1 MATNIEGNTLE
12 SWTVY
17 SGNPKVGNTSAT
29 VTTTSATY
37 ANAML
42 NNVTSSTTTGN
53 VAVDFVWKNHA
64 LQPNDIRT
72 VTPTAVVTAA
82 DSTAYPGYVTFTTS
96 AAHGFTQGQNVN
108 IAGIPNTV
116 VGAVG
121 SLGNPLN
128 FINANIHSVP
138 STTTFCLYS
147 NLPASLTGLS
157 ASATVIPEA
166 TVTYGGT
173 GNAQWANTGTVA
185 SATVDYTKGYHE
197 IIESNYSGYPSFTA
211 ADAKLHVTAVKG
223 DGTTITYTAQSIG
236 FVPASLVGQ
245 SVTITGL
252 TNSAFNL
259 TSATNATIASATAYQ
274 FTVLNS
280 AGSGVSLTGQYGIA
294 QLGAGA
300 VDSDG
305 AYVGSTAY
313 VTVPNVLGV
322 TTANAQSVLGA
333 SEFVI
338 TTATAATNT
347 AIAITA
353 AARTAA
359 NAKATVTAAGAGA
372 AFPIGTK
379 ITIAGLADATTTEL
393 NGTWT
398 VTDNATNTVS
408 FTSNATTAISVA
420 SPTGSPTVK
429 GTTGTIKTQ
438 SIAANTAST
447 AAGAAITITPFA

>member
-1 MATNIEGNTLE
+1 MATNIEGNALE

-42 NNVTSSTTTGN
+42 NNVTSSTSTGN
-53 VAVDFVWKNHA
+53 VAVDFVWKNLA
-64 LQPNDIRT
+64 LQPNDSRT
-72 VTPTAVVTAA
+72 VTTTASVTAA
-82 DSTAYPGYVTFTTS
+82 DSTAYTGYVTFTTS
-96 AAHGFTQGQNVN
+96 SAHGFTQGQNVN
-108 IAGIPNTV
+108 IAGIPNAV

-128 FINANIHSVP
+128 FVNANIHSVP
-138 STTTFCLYS
+138 SSTTFCIYS
-147 NLPASLTGLS
+147 NLSASLTGLS
-157 ASATVIPEA
+157 ATATVIPEA
-166 TVTYGGT
+166 TVTYGVT
-173 GNAQWANTGTVA
+173 GNAQWSNTGTVA

-197 IIESNYSGYPSFTA
+197 IIESNYSGFPSFTA

-223 DGTTITYTAQSIG
+223 DGTTITYTAQSVG

-245 SVTITGL
+245 NVTITGL

-259 TSATNATIASATAYQ
+259 TNATIASATAYQ
-274 FTVLNS
+274 FTVTNS
-280 AGSGVSLTGQYGIA
+280 AGSGVSLTGQYGVA

-300 VDSDG
+300 ADSDG

-313 VTVPNVLGV
+313 VTVPNVLGA
-322 TTANAQSVLGA
+322 TTANAQAVLGA
-333 SEFVI
+333 GEFVI

-353 AARTAA
+353 AARTASSST
-359 NAKATVTAAGAGA
+359 ATVTATGAGA
-372 AFPIGTK
+372 AFPVGTK

-398 VTDNATNTVS
+398 VTANATNTVS
-408 FTSNATTAISVA
+408 FVSNATTAIAVA
-420 SPTGSPTVK
+420 SPTGTPTVK

-438 SIAANTAST
+438 SIAAGTAST